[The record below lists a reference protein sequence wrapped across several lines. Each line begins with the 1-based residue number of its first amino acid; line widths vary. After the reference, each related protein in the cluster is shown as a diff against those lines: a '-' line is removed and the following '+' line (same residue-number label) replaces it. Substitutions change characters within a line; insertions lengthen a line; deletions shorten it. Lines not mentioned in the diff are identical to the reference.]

1 MRTLSPRDTV
11 RAMSQE
17 NIDARLDDYPILGA
31 RLTRP
36 GRSERLAFSAVA
48 GYADQP

>member
-1 MRTLSPRDTV
+1 
-11 RAMSQE
+11 MSQE
-17 NIDARLDDYPILGA
+17 NVGARLDDDLILGA

-36 GRSERLAFSAVA
+36 GRSERLAYSAVA